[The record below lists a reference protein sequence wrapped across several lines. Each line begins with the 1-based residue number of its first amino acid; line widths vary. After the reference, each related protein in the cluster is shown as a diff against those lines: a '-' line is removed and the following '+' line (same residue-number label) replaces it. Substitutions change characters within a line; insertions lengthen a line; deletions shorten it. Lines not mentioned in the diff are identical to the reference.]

1 MLTAAWNN
9 PAASAFALLGTICF
23 IGWPLCRTRRGMLL
37 VQVGIG
43 FGFGL
48 HYALWGGATAALVN
62 GLGAV
67 QTAASLL
74 FGTSR
79 RLRWLG
85 FAFIPGI
92 VGACALTW
100 NGFPSILAAAGQ
112 ILMAF
117 GRVQI
122 APSAMRAL
130 VLSGTFFWL
139 AHDRIVGSPLLIAD
153 LLSLATG
160 AVALL
165 RHAAPRCTPLAMIPS
180 HRMR

>member
-23 IGWPLCRTRRGMLL
+23 IGWPLSRTRRGMLL

-43 FGFGL
+43 CGFGL

-100 NGFPSILAAAGQ
+100 NGFPS
-112 ILMAF
+112 LMAF

-139 AHDRIVGSPLLIAD
+139 AHDRMVGSPLLIAD
-153 LLSLATG
+153 LLSLTTG

-165 RHAAPRCTPLAMIPS
+165 RHAAPRCTPLAMIPYY
-180 HRMR
+180 RKR